1 MSGPILRLSSRV
13 AALVLPCIVFATS
26 VEGQVTV
33 VPTFPVGPSQL
44 GGRALNTEVAV
55 GTDGSLLFA
64 WTNTFGAGPLVA
76 VRSHVRRRIAAR
88 PAADAARTIALRARH
103 RGRSGRRV
111 HARQRRPRYRD
122 RRRLS
127 VGGSTR
133 SAKRW
138 VDRSW

>member
-13 AALVLPCIVFATS
+13 AALVLACIVFATS

-55 GTDGSLLFA
+55 GADGSLLFA
-64 WTNTFGAGPLVA
+64 WTNTFGAGQLVA
-76 VRSHVRRRIAAR
+76 VRRMSAAGLLLA
-88 PAADAARTIALRARH
+88 AADAARTIALRARY

-111 HARQRRPRYRD
+111 HARQ
-122 RRRLS
+122 
-127 VGGSTR
+127 
-133 SAKRW
+133 
-138 VDRSW
+138 